1 MTLTPKAK
9 ELKQKEVNF
18 RKTQEFSYVIGTE
31 ILHFDQLEAPKNEFE
46 VCESHLQSLKSG
58 YMEFLSNF
66 IKLQNQFSQLS
77 VGQNTK
83 FLCLSNRKF
92 S

>member
-31 ILHFDQLEAPKNEFE
+31 ILHFDQLEGEKNEFE
-46 VCESHLQSLKSG
+46 VCKSNLEKLKSLSL
-58 YMEFLSNF
+58 FLEHGLL
-66 IKLQNQFSQLS
+66 IDHW
-77 VGQNTK
+77 
-83 FLCLSNRKF
+83 
-92 S
+92 